1 MQQKKL
7 VRVCTILSL
16 SMVILA
22 CGQSGPLYLPD
33 EQPRNVPE
41 QTNPAP
47 APETASPD
55 TPTKEK

>member
-16 SMVILA
+16 SLVILA
-22 CGQSGPLYLPD
+22 CGQSGSLYLPD
-33 EQPRNVPE
+33 EPPRNVQE
-41 QTNPAP
+41 QPTPASTTDTTS
-47 APETASPD
+47 AD

>member
-33 EQPRNVPE
+33 EAPRNIQE
-41 QTNPAP
+41 QTAP
-47 APETASPD
+47 APSTETAATD
-55 TPTKEK
+55 TPIKEK